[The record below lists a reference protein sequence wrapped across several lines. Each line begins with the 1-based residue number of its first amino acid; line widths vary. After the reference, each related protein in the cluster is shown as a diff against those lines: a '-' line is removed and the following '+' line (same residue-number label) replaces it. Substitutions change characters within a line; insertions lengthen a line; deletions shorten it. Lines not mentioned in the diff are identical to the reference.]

1 MTDFLTIPNLRKKVS
16 TKKGGNMKV
25 TKEIKKAAWGKVV
38 DIVVQIV
45 DKGPVRKFLIKRA
58 DEKLWDAIVEEDDEG
73 LRPAQELKYA

>member
-1 MTDFLTIPNLRKKVS
+1 
-16 TKKGGNMKV
+16 MKV

-58 DEKLWDAIVEEDDEG
+58 DEKLWDAIVEEDDDQQCK
-73 LRPAQELKYA
+73 PY